1 MCEQKENKIA
11 SLNLKIGEE
20 FMKKI
25 LVMCGTG
32 IATSTMV
39 ANRIKDYLNSKGLGD
54 KVNISH
60 ASISD
65 KINGLDDYDII
76 LSTTVVPDKIKDKV
90 ISAVPL
96 LTGVNDEEIYQEV
109 ENKVRE

>member
-1 MCEQKENKIA
+1 
-11 SLNLKIGEE
+11 
-20 FMKKI
+20 MKKI

-32 IATSTMV
+32 IATSTVV
-39 ANRIKDYLNSKGLGD
+39 ANRIKDYLNSKGLGNE
-54 KVNISH
+54 VNISH

-109 ENKVRE
+109 ENRVRE

>member
-1 MCEQKENKIA
+1 
-11 SLNLKIGEE
+11 
-20 FMKKI
+20 MKKI

-32 IATSTMV
+32 IATSTVV
-39 ANRIKDYLNSKGLGD
+39 ANRVKEYLDKKGLGNE
-54 KVNISH
+54 VSISH

-65 KINGLDDYDII
+65 KMSSLDDYDII

-96 LTGVNDEEIYQEV
+96 LTGVNDDEIYQEV
-109 ENKVRE
+109 EKRIRE